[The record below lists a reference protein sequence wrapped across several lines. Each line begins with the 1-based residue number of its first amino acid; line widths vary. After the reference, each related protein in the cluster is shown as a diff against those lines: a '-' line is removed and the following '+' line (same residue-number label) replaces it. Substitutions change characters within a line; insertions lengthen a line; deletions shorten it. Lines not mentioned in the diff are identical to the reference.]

1 VKLHLARTDI
11 PAIEVDLLSG
21 TLFESCWQLPV
32 RILTVSSYFTNGG
45 IFEMTTPKDLR
56 YSEEHEWVKVE
67 GEKVRVGITEFAQH
81 ELGDIVFVELP
92 EVGTEITIDQ
102 PFGSVESVKTV
113 SELYAPVSGKVVEI
127 NEELNDSPESV
138 NESPYEKA
146 WMIVIEATD
155 LSEVEKLLTPE
166 QYDDLIKAE

>member
-1 VKLHLARTDI
+1 M
-11 PAIEVDLLSG
+11 S
-21 TLFESCWQLPV
+21 
-32 RILTVSSYFTNGG
+32 
-45 IFEMTTPKDLR
+45 TPKELR

-67 GEKVRVGITEFAQH
+67 GEKVRVGITSFAQS

-92 EVGTEITIDQ
+92 EVGAEVSANE

-127 NEELNDSPESV
+127 NEDLSDNPEFV

-146 WMIVIEATD
+146 WMIVIEPSD
-155 LSEVEKLLTPE
+155 ISEVDNLMTAE
-166 QYDDLIKAE
+166 QYEEMIKEG